1 LNGKIARYWHT
12 LRHLKAVQFYGR
24 ARLKLTR
31 SRVDLRAAPALRA
44 AGTRWAM
51 PVSRVSGWIGPM
63 RFRFLNET
71 HDLND
76 PSGWDDPSIEK
87 LWRYNLHYFD
97 YLNGRSEGA
106 FLPLPDRLLVDQWI
120 ADNPPAVGTGW
131 EPFPTSLRIVNWIKW
146 ALAGNAL
153 SDRQLHSLAV
163 QTRWLAGRLEIH
175 LLGNH
180 LFANAKA
187 LVFAGLFFDGA
198 EAAGWLS
205 TGTRLLEKQIPEQIL
220 ADGAHFERSTMYHAL
235 ALEDVLDI
243 VNVAN
248 CFNRAIPP
256 GTQALVDACLTL
268 VPAMR
273 DWLAWMSHPDGEISF
288 FNDAAMSIAATAR
301 ELDLYAER
309 LGFAVVAER
318 EDGLRHFAES
328 GYVAIQRG
336 ALVAM
341 LDVAPVGPDY
351 LPGHAHADTLS
362 FELSLYGERVF
373 VNSGIS
379 QYGLGQERLRQRGT
393 AAHNTVLVD
402 GEDSTEVWSGFRVAR
417 RAKPFDLK
425 ISEHDGLQ
433 VVVCSHDG
441 YTRLPGKNIH
451 RRTWIFGPNTL
462 TLEDELSG
470 KFNHAE
476 VMLHLH
482 PNVKI
487 AHSGERENQI
497 LLTLPRGQLITL
509 AVEGGTF
516 ELRAGT
522 WHPMFGISLPNQCLV
537 TRMTVAK
544 AKISMGWKL
553 TY

>member
-1 LNGKIARYWHT
+1 LNGNIARYWHT

-106 FLPLPDRLLVDQWI
+106 FLPSAACLLDQWI
-120 ADNPPAVGTGW
+120 ADNPPAMGTGW
-131 EPFPTSLRIVNWIKW
+131 EPYPTSLRIVNWIKW

-153 SDRQLHSLAV
+153 SAWQLHSLAV

-198 EAAGWLS
+198 EAVGWLS

-248 CFNRAIPP
+248 CFNRAILPR
-256 GTQALVDACLTL
+256 TQALVDACLKQ

-273 DWLAWMSHPDGEISF
+273 DWLALMSHPDGEISF
-288 FNDAAMSIAATAR
+288 FNDAAMSIAATAH

-309 LGFAVVAER
+309 LGFAVVAKR

-362 FELSLYGERVF
+362 FELSLFGERVF

-433 VVVCSHDG
+433 VVACSHDG

-451 RRTWIFGPNTL
+451 RRTWTFGPDTL
-462 TLEDELSG
+462 ALEDELSG

-487 AHSGERENQI
+487 AHSAERENQI

-522 WHPMFGISLPNQCLV
+522 WHPMFGISLPNQCV
-537 TRMTVAK
+537 VARMTGAK
-544 AKISMGWKL
+544 VKISMEWK
-553 TY
+553 TSQ